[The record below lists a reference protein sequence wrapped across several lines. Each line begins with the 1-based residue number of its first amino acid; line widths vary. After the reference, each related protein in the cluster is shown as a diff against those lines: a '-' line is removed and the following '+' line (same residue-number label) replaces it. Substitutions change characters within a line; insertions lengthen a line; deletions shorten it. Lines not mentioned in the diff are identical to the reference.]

1 MRCLLDKVT
10 ARYALQGFLKLAE
23 GRDVND
29 DELFT
34 LDLLE
39 RAGPAQID
47 LFIALSTVHI
57 LNNIATLPK
66 YTHLIQLFLTQVG
79 IVFPTRYFNRWARR
93 LRDFNFTRED
103 AAILA
108 LASFGTNDSGTI
120 LGMHV
125 VVTYDQ
131 PMMRQWN
138 LRYIRI
144 QERFSSMTHN
154 IAIPYNQAKLPE
166 LLRSEQI

>member
-10 ARYALQGFLKLAE
+10 ARYALQGLLKLAE
-23 GRDVND
+23 GQDVND

-39 RAGPAQID
+39 RAAPGQLD
-47 LFIALSTVHI
+47 LFVAPSTANILNKIAELPRYADLIQAFLTRVDIAL
-57 LNNIATLPK
+57 
-66 YTHLIQLFLTQVG
+66 
-79 IVFPTRYFNRWARR
+79 PTRYFKRWARR
-93 LRDFNFTRED
+93 LRDYTFTRED

-108 LASFGTNDSGTI
+108 LSSFGTNDSGTI

-131 PMMRQWN
+131 PMIRQWN
-138 LRYIRI
+138 LQYAHI
-144 QERFSSMTHN
+144 QERFSVMIHDLPV
-154 IAIPYNQAKLPE
+154 PYNYAVLPE